1 MVCGFQKLLSFCWR
15 QDSKLDGEPLFDEFQ
30 IVTLEAYAYSG
41 VVDDIIESFEFREMP
56 FSYIVKE
63 RQLFS

>member
-1 MVCGFQKLLSFCWR
+1 M
-15 QDSKLDGEPLFDEFQ
+15 FDEFQ
-30 IVTLEAYAYSG
+30 IVTLEAYASSG
-41 VVDDIIESFEFREMP
+41 VVDDIIESFEFQKKKP